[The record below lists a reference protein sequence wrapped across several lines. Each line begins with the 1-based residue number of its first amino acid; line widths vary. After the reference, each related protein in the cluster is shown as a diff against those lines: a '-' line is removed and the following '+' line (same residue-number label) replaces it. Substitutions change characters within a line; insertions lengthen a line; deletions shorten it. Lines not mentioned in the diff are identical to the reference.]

1 MQSYIR
7 KILQPENLPNW
18 VSLIAIVAVLWTLN
32 SELSRQSL
40 EETKLAILKQLNN
53 TATPM
58 QVDQVLNSGY
68 LAAISELV
76 SDGLVL
82 QTSQGYEIRRYD
94 PRIKDDVAVAV
105 SLVFG
110 TKEDGNDTHGVIPE
124 NCKEFNNKYNQVFDL
139 VMKMETLRES
149 RLDNHFK
156 DYLLNH
162 KDLFFKQIFLM
173 TYHRKSDLSA
183 MLNCFDFSITGNTNE

>member
-40 EETKLAILKQLNN
+40 EETKLVILKQLSN

-58 QVDQVLNSGY
+58 KLEQVITDGY

-76 SDGLVL
+76 ADGLVL

-94 PRIKDDVAVAV
+94 PRIKDDISIAI

-110 TKEDGNDTHGVIPE
+110 WRFI
-124 NCKEFNNKYNQVFDL
+124 
-139 VMKMETLRES
+139 
-149 RLDNHFK
+149 
-156 DYLLNH
+156 
-162 KDLFFKQIFLM
+162 
-173 TYHRKSDLSA
+173 KSDQHNNAHCGCGLYFNGFSGFWCGRRLNAASDHGIYASYECGYSCPWVSA
-183 MLNCFDFSITGNTNE
+183 VRL

>member
-40 EETKLAILKQLNN
+40 EETKLVILKQLSN

-58 QVDQVLNSGY
+58 KLEQVITDGY

-76 SDGLVL
+76 ADGLVL

-94 PRIKDDVAVAV
+94 PRIKDDISIAI
-105 SLVFG
+105 SLVLGVDNYRDTGKGLIPLDCTLFKNRHEDVIKI
-110 TKEDGNDTHGVIPE
+110 TKLLERLRGNSVDE
-124 NCKEFNNKYNQVFDL
+124 NFEEYI
-139 VMKMETLRES
+139 S
-149 RLDNHFK
+149 S
-156 DYLLNH
+156 H
-162 KDLFFKQIFLM
+162 KDVLFKQLYLM
-173 TYHRKSDLSA
+173 TYHRNTDLQA
-183 MLNCFDFSITGNTNE
+183 MLNCFDF